1 MSGITLAETTTI
13 GKGVPDD
20 FMDVAAEGED
30 SGEDVELQP
39 PYLVARPDVFP
50 PPAVEARV
58 LYVTPQLHSPY
69 AIGAR
74 PLNPFVRIQVVDEK
88 SKEKRC
94 VAQTAERKNTKTPTW
109 DETLLLTGA
118 DVGCALLVTVIDHNR
133 VGPNTWLGKATVAV
147 AALAPGTKKLLD
159 VPLEIRNKITHI
171 REGDVNPAQKANL
184 TIEFTAHDMQ
194 RWWTDA
200 ELRKRDDHADE
211 PQRKWF
217 HLW

>member
-1 MSGITLAETTTI
+1 
-13 GKGVPDD
+13 
-20 FMDVAAEGED
+20 MDVAAEGED
-30 SGEDVELQP
+30 SGDDVELQP

-88 SKEKRC
+88 SREKRC
-94 VAQTAERKNTKTPTW
+94 AAQTAERKNTKTPTW

-118 DVGCALLVTVIDHNR
+118 DVGCALLITVIDHNR

-147 AALAPGTKKLLD
+147 AALAPGMKKLLD

-171 REGDVNPAQKANL
+171 RGGDVDPAQKANL

>member
-30 SGEDVELQP
+30 SGDDVELQP

-74 PLNPFVRIQVVDEK
+74 PRGEGGGDK
-88 SKEKRC
+88 GTRRR
-94 VAQTAERKNTKTPTW
+94 TASDSAPRADPPPTR
-109 DETLLLTGA
+109 LPSAPRTGR
-118 DVGCALLVTVIDHNR
+118 G
-133 VGPNTWLGKATVAV
+133 LGA
-147 AALAPGTKKLLD
+147 
-159 VPLEIRNKITHI
+159 
-171 REGDVNPAQKANL
+171 
-184 TIEFTAHDMQ
+184 
-194 RWWTDA
+194 
-200 ELRKRDDHADE
+200 
-211 PQRKWF
+211 
-217 HLW
+217 